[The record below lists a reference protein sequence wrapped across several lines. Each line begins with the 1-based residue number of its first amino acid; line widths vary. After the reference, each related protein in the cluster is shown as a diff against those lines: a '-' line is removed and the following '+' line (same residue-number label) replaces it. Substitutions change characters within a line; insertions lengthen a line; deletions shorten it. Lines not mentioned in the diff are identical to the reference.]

1 MLTNQTILNTREI
14 KLNEFQVHKN
24 WEIFIIKLVPG
35 ILLKFVDVI
44 NIDMS

>member
-24 WEIFIIKLVPG
+24 WKIFIIKLVPG